1 MQYVIYLIKMK
12 ILPKATYIFN
22 AIYQNSNDIFMEME
36 ETVLKF
42 VVWDHKRLNI
52 ENNLDAK

>member
-1 MQYVIYLIKMK
+1 MK

-36 ETVLKF
+36 ETILKF
-42 VVWDHKRLNI
+42 VWDHKRLNI